1 MNEHVPR
8 LQAEEMQPELAEFL
22 APRIQRLGYL
32 GEFFQCTAHQPAALL
47 KFLEFTEE
55 LKHALPSHLTELI
68 ALTIA
73 MLMDN
78 AYERVQ
84 HERLCEELGF
94 SPEWLNAVLS
104 LDATDDGQVLTHTE
118 RSVRQ
123 LAISVVKRGGRNTT
137 HEFQAVIDAVG
148 VQPAI
153 AVLMLISRYMSH
165 AAMVNT
171 LDLPPPALAVARGR
185 FRKPD

>member
-1 MNEHVPR
+1 MNDHVPR

-55 LKHALPSHLTELI
+55 LKHALPNHLTELI

-73 MLMDN
+73 MSMDN

-104 LDATDDGQVLTHTE
+104 RDGSDDGQVLTHTE

-137 HEFQAVIDAVG
+137 HEFQAVINAVG

-185 FRKPD
+185 SRKPD